1 MKMTEQQDRPFITL
15 DNIKYNLDEFPE
27 ELKVMAIDLV
37 RVDQELT
44 ELNFKTRVHNLAKQY
59 LISQIKTQT
68 TEQGI
73 LGTNVT

>member
-1 MKMTEQQDRPFITL
+1 MTEQQDRPFITL

>member
-1 MKMTEQQDRPFITL
+1 MTDQQDRPSITL